1 MKLFIG
7 CASSDEIPD
16 VYFKESKKVI
26 SKLLKN
32 NDLLFGAYDKGIMNM
47 CYREAKLNLNKVIGV
62 APKVYESDLNKSNYD
77 EKVLVNDILDRTKY
91 LIKKSDAIIFLPGGI
106 GTINELFASIDMK
119 RSGEIDKPIIIY
131 NINHYYD
138 KLLDFL
144 EVLYNEKFTTS
155 EVKKLYQVSYDLED
169 INL

>member
-47 CYREAKLNLNKVIGV
+47 CYSEAKLNLNKVIGV
-62 APKVYESDLNKSNYD
+62 APKVYESDLNKSNFD

-106 GTINELFASIDMK
+106 GTINELFASIDLYFQ
-119 RSGEIDKPIIIY
+119 Y

>member
-1 MKLFIG
+1 
-7 CASSDEIPD
+7 
-16 VYFKESKKVI
+16 
-26 SKLLKN
+26 
-32 NDLLFGAYDKGIMNM
+32 
-47 CYREAKLNLNKVIGV
+47 
-62 APKVYESDLNKSNYD
+62 
-77 EKVLVNDILDRTKY
+77 
-91 LIKKSDAIIFLPGGI
+91 
-106 GTINELFASIDMK
+106 MK